1 MGSALPQT
9 DRVPRRGRGARSA
22 ARPTMGHSTRS
33 ESAGYSSRSGRCGTA
48 RPIRTCGFRHPGK
61 ARRRIATFCT
71 LVRRGREFGRATIRG
86 RRVRRAFGH
95 LGCRTTGPT
104 EEVPDKHSRKSGRF
118 SLQNGEFRA
127 YTRRNADH
135 MGRSPYSPLRTL
147 PARQSS
153 FNVARSRIAK
163 WCGRDSIDA
172 PCLHRHAF
180 FNRSKFRCHFCF
192 RHDTHGLD
200 DSDISSTHFI
210 HVYMN

>member
-22 ARPTMGHSTRS
+22 ARPAMGHSTRS

-48 RPIRTCGFRHPGK
+48 RPIRTCGSRHPGK

-86 RRVRRAFGH
+86 RCVRRAFGH
-95 LGCRTTGPT
+95 LGYRTTGPT
-104 EEVPDKHSRKSGRF
+104 EEVPDKHSRQSGRF

-153 FNVARSRIAK
+153 FNVARSGIANGADGAQSTLPA
-163 WCGRDSIDA
+163 CTDMLSLIALSSDVISASGTTLMDSMTPI
-172 PCLHRHAF
+172 
-180 FNRSKFRCHFCF
+180 FR
-192 RHDTHGLD
+192 RR
-200 DSDISSTHFI
+200 ISSMFT
-210 HVYMN
+210 